1 MSSQPSSSVSV
12 VEKFNG
18 KSNFSLWRVKVRA
31 LLKQQGIW
39 APLAGPKPADMSDA
53 KFNSLDEKAHST
65 ILLSLSDEVLYE
77 VADEET
83 AAGVWKKLE
92 KLYMTKSLT
101 NKLLLKQRLFSLRMK
116 EGSALKD
123 HLDALNSILM
133 DLKNVDVK
141 IDDEDAAL
149 ILLVS
154 LPPSYENFV
163 NSFVVGKETITLEDV
178 RSGLHSRELRHQASG
193 ISESQPVGL
202 SITSQDRGRHRT
214 QRGKGKGRYK
224 DRSKSRSRGSNPQDT
239 CYYCH
244 KEGHWKNQ
252 CPKLKEKGQVAAVA
266 KDDSGSERELVL
278 SVVDYK
284 GTPLAWIMDSA
295 CSFHMSPNRDWFVT
309 YEEFDGGHVFMGND
323 SPCKVVGIGTI
334 QIRMHDGVVRT
345 LTDVRHVP
353 DLKKNLISLGVF
365 DSKGFKYTSENGVLR
380 VSKGALVV
388 MKATKGTSSLYTL
401 QGETITSSAS
411 VSCTEKSNSDLTKL
425 WHMRLGHMSEKGMV
439 ILSKRGLLDNHKVA
453 NLEFCEHC
461 VMGKQKRVS
470 FSKAIHQ
477 TKGTLDYLHA
487 DCWGP
492 SRVPSLGGAR
502 YFLSIID
509 DFSRMTWVFMMKHKS
524 EAFEKFKHWKIL
536 IENQTGRKI
545 KRLRTDNGLEFCSR
559 EFEAFCR
566 DEGIVRHYTVR
577 YTPQQNGVAERMNR
591 TLLERT
597 RCLLLNA
604 GLDRSF
610 WAEALNTTCYLV
622 NRSPATAID
631 CKTPIEVWTGKP
643 ADYSK
648 LRVFGCPAY
657 YHVSDGKLN
666 PRANKGIFM
675 GYGDGVKG
683 YRIWSPSERRVI
695 LSRDVT
701 FDEDHL
707 FRLKPDSVE
716 SKFEEGASEKVEHV
730 AKQVEYVEHEVPED
744 TDHDVTSLDPPNSA
758 HLEHEQYRSIALDRP
773 RRDAKAPSRLGFQNY
788 VAYALQVAEEVESL
802 EPATYQEA
810 ITSKDSDMWS
820 AAMGEEIESLHK
832 NNTWALVKLPEGRK
846 VVGCKWV
853 FKKKTGLSGSDNIR
867 FKARLVAKGFSQ
879 KEGIDYNE
887 IFSPVVRHTSIRVL
901 LSLVAHHDLELEQL
915 DVKTAFLHGDLE
927 EEIYMSQPEG
937 FVVQG
942 KEDYVC
948 KIRKSLYGLKQSPK
962 QWAPSGSLIYLLLYV
977 DDMLVAAKDMEE
989 IKKLKILLN
998 TEFDMKDLG
1007 AARKILGMEII
1018 RDRKHGKLFL
1028 SQKSYIEKII
1038 SRFGMSS
1045 AKSVNTPFSANFR
1058 LSTAYAPQSE
1068 AEIEYMSRIPYA
1080 SAVGSLMYVMV
1091 CTRPD
1096 IAHAMSVVSRY
1107 MAHPG
1112 KEHWNAV
1119 KRIFRY
1125 LKGTSDVG
1133 LIYGGEREYLVAGY
1147 SDSDYAA
1154 DLDARRSLTGYVFT
1168 IGSSVAAKEGIWL
1181 KGLIEDLGFPQD

>member
-39 APLAGPKPADMSDA
+39 APLAADMSDA

-116 EGSALKD
+116 EGSTLKD

-214 QRGKGKGRYK
+214 QRGKEKGRYK
-224 DRSKSRSRGSNPQDT
+224 DRSKSRSRGSNPHDT

-309 YEEFDGGHVFMGND
+309 YEEFDGGNVFMGND

-492 SRVPSLGGAR
+492 SLGGAR
-502 YFLSIID
+502 
-509 DFSRMTWVFMMKHKS
+509 
-524 EAFEKFKHWKIL
+524 EAFEKF
-536 IENQTGRKI
+536 TGRKI
-545 KRLRTDNGLEFCSR
+545 LRLRTDNGLEFCSR

-657 YHVSDGKLN
+657 YHVSD
-666 PRANKGIFM
+666 
-675 GYGDGVKG
+675 
-683 YRIWSPSERRVI
+683 EVI

-730 AKQVEYVEHEVPED
+730 AKQVEYVEHEVPKD
-744 TDHDVTSLDPPNSA
+744 TDHDVTSLDPSNSA

-1181 KGLIEDLGFPQD
+1181 KDQVYHDRTKHIDVRYHFIRSERRIKVKKIGTKDNPADVFTKPVPLSKFRHCLDLLNIDNWKYGAT

>member
-1 MSSQPSSSVSV
+1 MT
-12 VEKFNG
+12 
-18 KSNFSLWRVKVRA
+18 
-31 LLKQQGIW
+31 
-39 APLAGPKPADMSDA
+39 DA
-53 KFNSLDEKAHST
+53 KYNSQDEKAHST

-123 HLDALNSILM
+123 HLDALNLILM
-133 DLKNVDVK
+133 DLKNVEVK

-149 ILLVS
+149 ILLVL
-154 LPPSYENFV
+154 LPPSFENFV
-163 NSFVVGKETITLEDV
+163 NSFVVGKDTITLED
-178 RSGLHSRELRHQASG
+178 
-193 ISESQPVGL
+193 
-202 SITSQDRGRHRT
+202 DRGRHRT
-214 QRGKGKGRYK
+214 QKGKGKGRYK
-224 DRSKSRSRGSNPQDT
+224 DRSKSRPRGSNPRDT
-239 CYYCH
+239 CNYC
-244 KEGHWKNQ
+244 KEEGHWKFN

-266 KDDSGSERELVL
+266 KDDSGSKRDVVL

-284 GTPLAWIMDSA
+284 GTPLVWIMDFA
-295 CSFHMSPNRDWFVT
+295 CSFNMSPNRDWFMT

-334 QIRMHDGVVRT
+334 RINMHDGVVRT

-353 DLKKNLISLGVF
+353 DIKKNLISLGVL

-380 VSKGALVV
+380 VSKGALVM

-401 QGETITSSAS
+401 QGETITGSAS
-411 VSCTEKSNSDLTKL
+411 VSCSEKSNSYLTKL

-461 VMGKQKRVS
+461 VIGKQKRVS

-509 DFSRMTWVFMMKHKS
+509 DFSRMTWVFMLKHKS

-545 KRLRTDNGLEFCSR
+545 KRLCIDNGLEFCSR
-559 EFEAFCR
+559 EFNDFCR
-566 DEGIVRHYTVR
+566 DEGIARHYTVR

-597 RCLLLNA
+597 RCQLLNA

-610 WAEALNTTCYLV
+610 WAEALNTACYLI

-631 CKTPIEVWTGKP
+631 CKTPIEVWSGKP

-657 YHVSDGKLN
+657 YHVSEGKLD
-666 PRANKGIFM
+666 PRGEKGIFM
-675 GYGDGVKG
+675 GYGEGVKG

-695 LSRDVT
+695 FSRDVT
-701 FDEDHL
+701 FDEDYL
-707 FRLKPDSVE
+707 FRVKQDPIE
-716 SKFEEGASEKVEHV
+716 SKLQDGVSRKVEDIPKQVEHV
-730 AKQVEYVEHEVPED
+730 VPGDMDHDDTSPDDHTNLPHVEHEQD
-744 TDHDVTSLDPPNSA
+744 
-758 HLEHEQYRSIALDRP
+758 RSIAHDRP
-773 RRDAKAPSRLGFQNY
+773 RRNVKAPTRFGDY

-802 EPATYQEA
+802 EPATYREA
-810 ITSKDSDMWS
+810 ITSKDSDMWI

-832 NNTWALVKLPEGRK
+832 NKTWELVQLPERRK
-846 VVGCKWV
+846 IVGCKWV
-853 FKKKTGLSGSDNIR
+853 FKMKIGLPGSDIVR
-867 FKARLVAKGFSQ
+867 FTARLVTKGYSQ

-887 IFSPVVRHTSIRVL
+887 IFSP
-901 LSLVAHHDLELEQL
+901 E
-915 DVKTAFLHGDLE
+915 
-927 EEIYMSQPEG
+927 
-937 FVVQG
+937 
-942 KEDYVC
+942 
-948 KIRKSLYGLKQSPK
+948 
-962 QWAPSGSLIYLLLYV
+962 APSGSFIYLLLYV

-989 IKKLKILLN
+989 VKKLKILLN

-1018 RDRKHGKLFL
+1018 RDRKH
-1028 SQKSYIEKII
+1028 
-1038 SRFGMSS
+1038 
-1045 AKSVNTPFSANFR
+1045 
-1058 LSTAYAPQSE
+1058 
-1068 AEIEYMSRIPYA
+1068 
-1080 SAVGSLMYVMV
+1080 
-1091 CTRPD
+1091 
-1096 IAHAMSVVSRY
+1096 
-1107 MAHPG
+1107 
-1112 KEHWNAV
+1112 EHWNAV

-1125 LKGTSDVG
+1125 LKGTFDVG
-1133 LIYGGEREYLVAGY
+1133 LIYGGDREYLVAGY
-1147 SDSDYAA
+1147 SDSNYAA
-1154 DLDARRSLTGYVFT
+1154 DLDARRSLIVALSTTEAEYMALT
-1168 IGSSVAAKEGIWL
+1168 EAAKEGIWL
-1181 KGLIEDLGFPQD
+1181 KGLIEDLGFPQDQATVFCDSMSAICLAKDQVYHDRTKHIDVRYHFIRSERRIKVKKIGTQDNPADVFTKPVPLSKFRHCLDLLNIDNWKYGVT

>member
-1 MSSQPSSSVSV
+1 MSSQTSTPSPSVNI
-12 VEKFNG
+12 EKFNG
-18 KSNFSLWRVKVRA
+18 KSNFSLWRIKIRA

-39 APLAGPKPADMSDA
+39 APLAGPKPADMTDA
-53 KFNSLDEKAHST
+53 KYNSQDEKAHST

-388 MKATKGTSSLYTL
+388 MKATK
-401 QGETITSSAS
+401 
-411 VSCTEKSNSDLTKL
+411 EKSNSDLTKL

-439 ILSKRGLLDNHKVA
+439 ILRIS
-453 NLEFCEHC
+453 
-461 VMGKQKRVS
+461 
-470 FSKAIHQ
+470 
-477 TKGTLDYLHA
+477 
-487 DCWGP
+487 
-492 SRVPSLGGAR
+492 
-502 YFLSIID
+502 
-509 DFSRMTWVFMMKHKS
+509 
-524 EAFEKFKHWKIL
+524 
-536 IENQTGRKI
+536 
-545 KRLRTDNGLEFCSR
+545 
-559 EFEAFCR
+559 
-566 DEGIVRHYTVR
+566 RHYTVR
-577 YTPQQNGVAERMNR
+577 YTPEQNGVVERMNR
-591 TLLERT
+591 NSIGGLCHPLLI
-597 RCLLLNA
+597 
-604 GLDRSF
+604 
-610 WAEALNTTCYLV
+610 V
-622 NRSPATAID
+622 
-631 CKTPIEVWTGKP
+631 KTPIEVGWDTREARK
-643 ADYSK
+643 AFS
-648 LRVFGCPAY
+648 
-657 YHVSDGKLN
+657 
-666 PRANKGIFM
+666 
-675 GYGDGVKG
+675 YGDEVKG
-683 YRIWSPSERRVI
+683 YQIWSPSERRVI

-701 FDEDHL
+701 FEEDYL
-707 FRLKPDSVE
+707 FHVKQDLIE
-716 SKFEEGASEKVEHV
+716 SKLENDVSEKVE
-730 AKQVEYVEHEVPED
+730 QD
-744 TDHDVTSLDPPNSA
+744 
-758 HLEHEQYRSIALDRP
+758 RSIAHDRP
-773 RRDAKAPSRLGFQNY
+773 RRNVKAPTRFGDY

-802 EPATYQEA
+802 EPATYREA
-810 ITSKDSDMWS
+810 ITSKDSDMWI

-832 NNTWALVKLPEGRK
+832 NKTWELVQLPERRK

-853 FKKKTGLSGSDNIR
+853 FKMKTGLPGSNIVR
-867 FKARLVAKGFSQ
+867 FKARLVAKGYSQ

-948 KIRKSLYGLKQSPK
+948 KLRKSLYGLKQSPR
-962 QWAPSGSLIYLLLYV
+962 QWYKRFDSFMVKHGFSRSAYDCCVYHKKAPSGSLIYLLLYV
-977 DDMLVAAKDMEE
+977 DDMLVATKDMEE
-989 IKKLKILLN
+989 VKKLKILLN

-1045 AKSVNTPFSANFR
+1045 AKSVNTPSSANFR
-1058 LSTAYAPQSE
+1058 LSTTCAPQNE

-1080 SAVGSLMYVMV
+1080 SAVGSLMYAMV

-1133 LIYGGEREYLVAGY
+1133 LIYGGDREYLVAGY

-1168 IGSSVAAKEGIWL
+1168 IGNSVVSWKATLQPSVALSTTEAEYMALTEAAKEGIWL
-1181 KGLIEDLGFPQD
+1181 KGLIEDLGFPQDQATVFCDSMSAICLAKDQVYHDRTKHIDVRYHFIRSERRIKVEKIGTQDNPADVFTKPVPLSKFRHCLDLLNIDNWKYGVT

>member
-39 APLAGPKPADMSDA
+39 APLAGPKPADIIDA

-101 NKLLLKQRLFSLRMK
+101 NKLLLKQRLFITSLVWRT
-116 EGSALKD
+116 LCIPV
-123 HLDALNSILM
+123 L
-133 DLKNVDVK
+133 
-141 IDDEDAAL
+141 
-149 ILLVS
+149 
-154 LPPSYENFV
+154 F
-163 NSFVVGKETITLEDV
+163 GKVTITLEDV
-178 RSGLHSRELRHQASG
+178 RSSLHSSELRHQASG
-193 ISESQPVGL
+193 TSQSQPVGL
-202 SITSQDRGRHRT
+202 SITIVRIEAGIEHKEAKEKEDI
-214 QRGKGKGRYK
+214 KI
-224 DRSKSRSRGSNPQDT
+224 DRSRGFSRVKIIKNT

-244 KEGHWKNQ
+244 KEGLGGSTGRKRTNV
-252 CPKLKEKGQVAAVA
+252 PKLKEKGQGSDRFLL
-266 KDDSGSERELVL
+266 KNGIGGSGTRVP
-278 SVVDYK
+278 
-284 GTPLAWIMDSA
+284 T
-295 CSFHMSPNRDWFVT
+295 RDWFVT

-323 SPCKVVGIGTI
+323 SPCKVIGIGTI

-425 WHMRLGHMSEKGMV
+425 WHMRLGHIV
-439 ILSKRGLLDNHKVA
+439 L
-453 NLEFCEHC
+453 
-461 VMGKQKRVS
+461 
-470 FSKAIHQ
+470 
-477 TKGTLDYLHA
+477 
-487 DCWGP
+487 
-492 SRVPSLGGAR
+492 
-502 YFLSIID
+502 
-509 DFSRMTWVFMMKHKS
+509 MTWVFMMKHKS

-566 DEGIVRHYTVR
+566 DEGIVSALHL
-577 YTPQQNGVAERMNR
+577 

-820 AAMGEEIESLHK
+820 A
-832 NNTWALVKLPEGRK
+832 
-846 VVGCKWV
+846 
-853 FKKKTGLSGSDNIR
+853 GS
-867 FKARLVAKGFSQ
+867 
-879 KEGIDYNE
+879 
-887 IFSPVVRHTSIRVL
+887 
-901 LSLVAHHDLELEQL
+901 
-915 DVKTAFLHGDLE
+915 
-927 EEIYMSQPEG
+927 
-937 FVVQG
+937 
-942 KEDYVC
+942 
-948 KIRKSLYGLKQSPK
+948 
-962 QWAPSGSLIYLLLYV
+962 WAPSGSLIYLLLYV

-1045 AKSVNTPFSANFR
+1045 AKSNT
-1058 LSTAYAPQSE
+1058 
-1068 AEIEYMSRIPYA
+1068 YA

-1168 IGSSVAAKEGIWL
+1168 IGKAAKEGIWL
-1181 KGLIEDLGFPQD
+1181 KGLIEDLGFPQDQAIVFCDSMSAMVWLKTSLLIGLSKKLMSVITSFVPKVRIQSEEDWSPKTNPADVFY

>member
-1 MSSQPSSSVSV
+1 
-12 VEKFNG
+12 
-18 KSNFSLWRVKVRA
+18 
-31 LLKQQGIW
+31 
-39 APLAGPKPADMSDA
+39 
-53 KFNSLDEKAHST
+53 
-65 ILLSLSDEVLYE
+65 
-77 VADEET
+77 
-83 AAGVWKKLE
+83 
-92 KLYMTKSLT
+92 
-101 NKLLLKQRLFSLRMK
+101 
-116 EGSALKD
+116 
-123 HLDALNSILM
+123 M

-141 IDDEDAAL
+141 IDDEDAML
-149 ILLVS
+149 D
-154 LPPSYENFV
+154 Y
-163 NSFVVGKETITLEDV
+163 TLEDV
-178 RSGLHSRELRHQASG
+178 RGPVLHSSESFFTSIRNFG
-193 ISESQPVGL
+193 ISTRCL

-278 SVVDYK
+278 SVDEYK
-284 GTPLAWIMDSA
+284 GHHLPWIHGFSA
-295 CSFHMSPNRDWFVT
+295 F
-309 YEEFDGGHVFMGND
+309 
-323 SPCKVVGIGTI
+323 VGIGTI

-461 VMGKQKRVS
+461 VMGKQKRVN

-487 DCWGP
+487 DCWGVGEGTEW
-492 SRVPSLGGAR
+492 RGVGKQMVNGGRRGLGGVNMGYAVFR
-502 YFLSIID
+502 GWGEREKVWE
-509 DFSRMTWVFMMKHKS
+509 RMTWVFMMKHKS

-948 KIRKSLYGLKQSPK
+948 KIRKSLYGLKQSPR
-962 QWAPSGSLIYLLLYV
+962 QWYKRFDSFMVQHGFSRSAYDCCVYHKRAPSGSLIYLLLYV

-1045 AKSVNTPFSANFR
+1045 AKSVILLSRPIFVYRR
-1058 LSTAYAPQSE
+1058 LMHLKVKPE
-1068 AEIEYMSRIPYA
+1068 DRVIMPRIPYA
-1080 SAVGSLMYVMV
+1080 RAVRILMYVMGLPQ
-1091 CTRPD
+1091 RRIID
-1096 IAHAMSVVSRY
+1096 HAVSVVSRY

-1112 KEHWNAV
+1112 KKDWNAV
-1119 KRIFRY
+1119 KRIFLY
-1125 LKGTSDVG
+1125 LKGTYDVG
-1133 LIYGGEREYLVAGY
+1133 LIYGGEREYLVAG
-1147 SDSDYAA
+1147 
-1154 DLDARRSLTGYVFT
+1154 
-1168 IGSSVAAKEGIWL
+1168 
-1181 KGLIEDLGFPQD
+1181 